1 MERLNFNFL
10 NIKDKLS
17 VYGRIEEVN
26 VKGQDE
32 PRLYRKYTFG
42 KRQDINTD
50 IKGVNVE
57 ITGLTYWQANDE
69 VFANVVYDLN
79 SVPADGSFVWEKN
92 MIPLTELSDRDIT
105 RIAEKLFDPSDCW
118 SSYTTFYFS
127 EFMEKK
133 FKRYRD
139 KIAMI
144 RYNFIFLNDGTF
156 IYDYNNYDS
165 FEKALE
171 DAIHFGEDRNDMI
184 SLIYPHPADQRY
196 FSNHQF

>member
-79 SVPADGSFVWEKN
+79 SVPADGNFR
-92 MIPLTELSDRDIT
+92 LSGI
-105 RIAEKLFDPSDCW
+105 
-118 SSYTTFYFS
+118 
-127 EFMEKK
+127 
-133 FKRYRD
+133 YR
-139 KIAMI
+139 
-144 RYNFIFLNDGTF
+144 
-156 IYDYNNYDS
+156 
-165 FEKALE
+165 
-171 DAIHFGEDRNDMI
+171 
-184 SLIYPHPADQRY
+184 
-196 FSNHQF
+196 